1 MQKIFAKSF
10 RTKQENDWPIRWCI
24 SSHTQKLK
32 LLSNSGQKDQASTGN
47 EDGFMTA
54 ASSSEDKLTEDET
67 EQRSPTSIKL
77 ISPDLQNILGTHI
90 LKIGV
95 NPNYPV
101 DISGGRHTIFVY
113 CDLIQD
119 QILGNK
125 LTSLLRTIALPNNST
140 QKTQNAIIC
149 NGNLQSFSNLQW
161 KNVVKSSFQSIN
173 ITIRDETGQL
183 MPFLSIGRNWLTLKF
198 QFLPN
203 QTKSFFSTATQK
215 IVGLFGSM
223 DAHYEAQIARNQENF
238 LTHGGPARQFG
249 SGAAGLGALAI
260 RIGRCTLPLLQ
271 KYALPFAKKMGRNL
285 ITAAIP
291 EIGQMI
297 AGKKLKS
304 AAKDS
309 LKKSVSK
316 TISESTTADRSRAR
330 PPKRL
335 RSTHASRGSRV
346 TAPSARQAAGR
357 SATQNPLSTNKLEIR
372 EIPTRKRPAH
382 TTLKTTKTKRSRSH
396 FLSNVRF

>member
-1 MQKIFAKSF
+1 MQKIFAESF
-10 RTKQENDWPIRWCI
+10 RTKQENDWSIRWCI

-32 LLSNSGQKDQASTGN
+32 LLSNSGQKYQASTRN

-77 ISPDLQNILGTHI
+77 LSPDLQNILGTHI

-95 NPNYPV
+95 NPKYPV

-149 NGNLQSFSNLQW
+149 HQSFSNLQW

-183 MPFLSIGRNWLTLKF
+183 MPFLSIGRSWLTLKF

-203 QTKSFFSTATQK
+203 
-215 IVGLFGSM
+215 
-223 DAHYEAQIARNQENF
+223 
-238 LTHGGPARQFG
+238 
-249 SGAAGLGALAI
+249 
-260 RIGRCTLPLLQ
+260 
-271 KYALPFAKKMGRNL
+271 
-285 ITAAIP
+285 
-291 EIGQMI
+291 
-297 AGKKLKS
+297 
-304 AAKDS
+304 
-309 LKKSVSK
+309 
-316 TISESTTADRSRAR
+316 
-330 PPKRL
+330 
-335 RSTHASRGSRV
+335 
-346 TAPSARQAAGR
+346 
-357 SATQNPLSTNKLEIR
+357 
-372 EIPTRKRPAH
+372 
-382 TTLKTTKTKRSRSH
+382 
-396 FLSNVRF
+396 